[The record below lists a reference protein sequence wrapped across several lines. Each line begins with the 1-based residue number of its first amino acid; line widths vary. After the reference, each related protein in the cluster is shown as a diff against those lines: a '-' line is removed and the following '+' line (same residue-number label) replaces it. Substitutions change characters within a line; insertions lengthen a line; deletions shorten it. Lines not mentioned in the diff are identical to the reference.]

1 MKKINVLDLLCDDL
15 IEQVQ
20 EEKENLYSCVDENMV
35 DKNVK
40 LYIVPFLESHHH
52 LLDLDFNFDIN
63 SKDDI
68 TKYKSMALLSAT
80 IGGFRDLTGTMPTYY
95 KEYEKEYGTQGA
107 YNELCLRVLIGNILD
122 IKKGLKNIDE
132 NMTKTFKEFLDD
144 LKNIIDN
151 A

>member
-15 IEQVQ
+15 IEQLE
-20 EEKENLYSCVDENMV
+20 EEKQNIYSCVDENMV

-40 LYIVPFLESHHH
+40 LYIVPFLESHYK
-52 LLDLDFNFDIN
+52 LFDLDFDFDIN
-63 SKDDI
+63 SKDEI

-80 IGGFRDLTGTMPTYY
+80 ISGFRDLTATMPNYY
-95 KEYEKEYGTQGA
+95 KEFEKEYGTQSA

-122 IKKGLKNIDE
+122 IKKGLKNIDK
-132 NMTKTFKEFLDD
+132 NMTNTFKEFLDE

-151 A
+151 D